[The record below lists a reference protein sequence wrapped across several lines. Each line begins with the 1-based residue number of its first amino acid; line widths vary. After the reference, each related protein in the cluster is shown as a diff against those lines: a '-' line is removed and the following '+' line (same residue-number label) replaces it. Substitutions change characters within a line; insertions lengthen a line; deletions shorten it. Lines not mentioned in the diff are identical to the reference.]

1 MSRGHA
7 DSKPRAGKRK
17 ALPKAVLLFGE
28 SDNDQRAIKELAE
41 GLRPTLRGHVHIRRR
56 PLVLI
61 KGVTPEELARNV
73 SDLDKQVA
81 ADRVRFEVRGV
92 LVHEDCDAVEPAH
105 ETVAK
110 RYADEF
116 RDADYRVHPV
126 LPAWEL
132 ESWWLLWPKA
142 MPAYRESWREP
153 EEYRGKHVGKLRNA
167 KEILK
172 RAVQPR
178 GLKAAQRK
186 GFRGYEEKD
195 SPGIAEL
202 IRERG
207 WLTKPEGRSD
217 SFAHFRRELD
227 AIEF

>member
-1 MSRGHA
+1 MSRGRA
-7 DSKPRAGKRK
+7 GSKPKAGKNK

-28 SDNDQRAIKELAE
+28 SDNDRQAIKELAE
-41 GLRPTLRGHVHIRRR
+41 GLRPALRGHVQIRRR
-56 PLVLI
+56 PLVLV

-73 SDLDKQVA
+73 ADLGTQVA
-81 ADRVRFEVRGV
+81 ADRVSFDVRGV

-110 RYADEF
+110 RYAHKF
-116 RDADYRVHPV
+116 RDTDYRVHPV

-132 ESWWLLWPKA
+132 EAWWLLWPKA

-153 EEYRGKHVGKLRNA
+153 EELRGKHVGKLRNA
-167 KEILK
+167 KELLK
-172 RAVQPR
+172 RVVQPR
-178 GLKAAQRK
+178 NLKAAERK
-186 GFRGYEEKD
+186 RFRGYEESD
-195 SPGIAEL
+195 SPGIARL

-207 WLTKPEGRSD
+207 WLTEPEGRSD
-217 SFAHFRRELD
+217 SYAHFRRELD